1 VPSAFIFAVNTSWL
15 QLLLV
20 RVVFPKTAVSKKVP
34 VTMDEPSG
42 RAEIVVPMSVSVPP
56 PLVAQAQEPS
66 AFIFAVNTSRL
77 PPLLV
82 RTVLPKVAVPLK
94 VPVTMDEPSG
104 SVETPPA
111 LTDAPSAVAAHA
123 QVPSTFAFAVNIPL
137 PLALVRVV
145 LPKVAVPSKYPVTIE
160 EPSGR
165 AEIALPWS
173 LPVSPALMAQFTP
186 GGGDALTTW
195 APTNNAKAL
204 HTQPITV
211 RGFTGQRPSLESS
224 DLAHP

>member
-1 VPSAFIFAVNTSWL
+1 
-15 QLLLV
+15 
-20 RVVFPKTAVSKKVP
+20 
-34 VTMDEPSG
+34 M
-42 RAEIVVPMSVSVPP
+42 VVPMSVSVPP

-66 AFIFAVNTSRL
+66 AFIFAVNTSVAPSLMR
-77 PPLLV
+77 V
-82 RTVLPKVAVPLK
+82 VLPKVAVPQK
-94 VPVTMDEPSG
+94 CPATTAEPSG
-104 SVETPPA
+104 RVETPPA

-145 LPKVAVPSKYPVTIE
+145 PPKVAVPSKDPVTIE